1 LEDELDARDAVARR
15 YAVALDA
22 VGIAAP
28 VVRAENRSA
37 WAQFTIRVDHRE
49 AVQAHLSNAGIPTV
63 VHYPLPL
70 SRQPAVADENAR
82 MPHSDAAAK
91 SVLSLPMHPYLKPE
105 EIDRIVRALAE
116 AIATA
121 KPIPA

>member
-1 LEDELDARDAVARR
+1 
-15 YAVALDA
+15 
-22 VGIAAP
+22 
-28 VVRAENRSA
+28 
-37 WAQFTIRVDHRE
+37 VDHRE